1 MCVLFFVF
9 CPCRYKVSTIP
20 DNFISYKNIIACDI
34 FCPPTLKFQVE
45 KCSSKNIKE
54 EMSISTV
61 GLCFLLRLSLYFFS
75 DPGIKSG
82 VSFVFLADYCIPLF
96 SLLHTNINL

>member
-1 MCVLFFVF
+1 MCVLYSVF

-54 EMSISTV
+54 E
-61 GLCFLLRLSLYFFS
+61 
-75 DPGIKSG
+75 
-82 VSFVFLADYCIPLF
+82 
-96 SLLHTNINL
+96 NIHIDC

>member
-1 MCVLFFVF
+1 MCVLYSVF

-45 KCSSKNIKE
+45 KCSFKE
-54 EMSISTV
+54 YKRRKYPYR
-61 GLCFLLRLSLYFFS
+61 LLVFAF
-75 DPGIKSG
+75 IQEVK
-82 VSFVFLADYCIPLF
+82 FVF
-96 SLLHTNINL
+96 S